1 MTPRSTGAA
10 YGPPL
15 PSRWMA
21 ETCTET
27 VTRRELCAT
36 ALKAPTSGSELCAT
50 AFALPGAAAILRTS
64 MLLIRCRHPGMLARC
79 CEGSMYRNNR
89 RRRAAT
95 LTALVRLHSKF
106 HIRFHFHTSWAYTMR
121 VRAFAAEVARF
132 SHCMSNYPRSS
143 TGLSLRGATLRG
155 LGMTEAH
162 VHRCYQFA
170 LSQLQL
176 TASHRG
182 VCHTTHVCHTP
193 HGRDAGMARH
203 TRWSAGRKLARILL
217 TPDDVGSS
225 WTLHGVAGR
234 AAAAAL
240 AEATSSWRPRW
251 SGGPEPRTHERA
263 LRSVQWRSTR
273 PRASQPHRPRR
284 ASLSRRR
291 RIRHG
296 ACRI

>member
-1 MTPRSTGAA
+1 
-10 YGPPL
+10 
-15 PSRWMA
+15 
-21 ETCTET
+21 
-27 VTRRELCAT
+27 
-36 ALKAPTSGSELCAT
+36 
-50 AFALPGAAAILRTS
+50 
-64 MLLIRCRHPGMLARC
+64 
-79 CEGSMYRNNR
+79 MYRNNR

-182 VCHTTHVCHTP
+182 VCHTTHVCHASWTRRRYGAP
-193 HGRDAGMARH
+193 YALVRGAQAGKDLNARRCWLQLDAPR
-203 TRWSAGRKLARILL
+203 RSWPSRRSCAGRSYFVL
-217 TPDDVGSS
+217 
-225 WTLHGVAGR
+225 
-234 AAAAAL
+234 AAAL
-240 AEATSSWRPRW
+240 VRW
-251 SGGPEPRTHERA
+251 ARAKDPRT
-263 LRSVQWRSTR
+263 
-273 PRASQPHRPRR
+273 
-284 ASLSRRR
+284 
-291 RIRHG
+291 G
-296 ACRI
+296 AAVGAVA